1 MFRIGPV
8 LSPGKVPNV
17 LRVILVAFLMSVMAF
32 AAAGVAEEPVPNV
45 AAELVKIHAALEK
58 IATLLA
64 RQSDSADVDLLM
76 KRVQLGQSRISE
88 YERQLKDAEKRREE
102 LQDRKTQLEMQVQ
115 MTRTRNDNA
124 SEPRMSPEELD
135 SWTQRFDEQLKRTNQ
150 RLSEASAEIAEIQ
163 GHLMES
169 VEGVRDWQVVLD
181 RRLAGR

>member
-1 MFRIGPV
+1 MRKGF
-8 LSPGKVPNV
+8 L
-17 LRVILVAFLMSVMAF
+17 LAILLVELTV
-32 AAAGVAEEPVPNV
+32 AGVAPAQEPAPNF

-88 YERQLKDAEKRREE
+88 YERQLKDAEHSREE

-135 SWTQRFDEQLKRTNQ
+135 SWTQRFGEQLKRTNQ

-163 GHLMES
+163 GHLTES
-169 VEGVRDWQVVLD
+169 VEGVRDWQVLLD